1 MTQFNHFLT
10 LRKYKPHN
18 NQLSSFINNL
28 IWQRGEE
35 SMDAKVVYPQ
45 GNTDLAKILG
55 ISEELASTCLA
66 NGHIILMNDT
76 RQTFIRLRDLFQV
89 LRQNSGR
96 RGLPANA

>member
-1 MTQFNHFLT
+1 
-10 LRKYKPHN
+10 
-18 NQLSSFINNL
+18 
-28 IWQRGEE
+28 
-35 SMDAKVVYPQ
+35 MDAKVVYPQ